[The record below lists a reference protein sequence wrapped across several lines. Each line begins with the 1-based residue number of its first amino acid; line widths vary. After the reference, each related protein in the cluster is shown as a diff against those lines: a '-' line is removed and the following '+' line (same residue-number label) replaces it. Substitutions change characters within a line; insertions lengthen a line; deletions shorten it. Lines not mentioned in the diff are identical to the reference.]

1 MEFTLLPEAVKKL
14 CKMYEAMVLDIGP
27 HRTVLLKRGK
37 ANEMSPVTTSVYCHE
52 RVSRPQ
58 HKTQV
63 ESNSFSDLRRWTRES
78 RETKVGRVFRAEYQR
93 GVRCGERKEKR
104 RERERSRNVQKIP
117 LSLQLSTG

>member
-1 MEFTLLPEAVKKL
+1 MEFTLLPEAMKKL
-14 CKMYEAMVLDIGP
+14 CKIYEAMVLDIGQ

-37 ANEMSPVTTSVYCHE
+37 ANEMSPVTASVYCHE

-58 HKTQV
+58 HKTQE

-78 RETKVGRVFRAEYQR
+78 RETKVGGVFRAEYQR

-104 RERERSRNVQKIP
+104 GERERSRNLQRIP